1 MGTTINVG
9 EKQKNINSQ
18 VAELSTELSKFKTQY
33 DALMALLQQNNGL
46 LTDNNEL
53 LSNFNNDSS
62 DDLSDINWDEINE
75 NLNNLI
81 NYNESLQTSLEQ
93 YQFDPEVVYKVYEG
107 NSVSEYSIKGILN
120 MGYEVTST
128 STTTLNR
135 LNNDTKEWETIDV
148 TRDELNRLLYTVL
161 SNDNDTI
168 IILNLNP
175 GAEAEYDVYTV
186 GENCVFTKTNRTVS
200 NIAIKEDNDSNNTE
214 NPSSPVTPVTPVT
227 PKP

>member
-18 VAELSTELSKFKTQY
+18 IAELSTELNKFKTQY

-62 DDLSDINWDEINE
+62 DDSSEINWDEINE
-75 NLNNLI
+75 NLDTLI
-81 NYNESLQTSLEQ
+81 NYNESLQTSLNRYIFNPEEV
-93 YQFDPEVVYKVYEG
+93 YQVYE
-107 NSVSEYSIKGILN
+107 NNEVSEYSIKGILN
-120 MGYEVTST
+120 MGYEVTSN
-128 STTTLNR
+128 SALTTTLDR
-135 LNNDTKEWETIDV
+135 LNDNTREWETIDNV
-148 TRDELNRLLYTVL
+148 QDNEANDLVYTVL

-175 GAEAEYDVYTV
+175 GSETEYDVYTV

-200 NIAIKEDNDSNNTE
+200 NIAIKEENDSNNTE
-214 NPSSPVTPVTPVT
+214 NPSTPVTPRI
-227 PKP
+227 

>member
-18 VAELSTELSKFKTQY
+18 IAELSTELNKFKTQY

-62 DDLSDINWDEINE
+62 DDSSEINWDEINE
-75 NLNNLI
+75 NLDTLI
-81 NYNESLQTSLEQ
+81 NYNESLQTSLNRYIFNPEEV
-93 YQFDPEVVYKVYEG
+93 YQVYE
-107 NSVSEYSIKGILN
+107 NNEVSEYSIKGILN
-120 MGYEVTST
+120 MGYEVTSN
-128 STTTLNR
+128 SALTTTLDR
-135 LNNDTKEWETIDV
+135 LNDNTREWETIDNV
-148 TRDELNRLLYTVL
+148 QDNEANDLVYTVL

-175 GAEAEYDVYTV
+175 GSETEYDVYTV

-200 NIAIKEDNDSNNTE
+200 NIAIKEEDDSNNTE
-214 NPSSPVTPVTPVT
+214 NPSTPVTPRI
-227 PKP
+227 